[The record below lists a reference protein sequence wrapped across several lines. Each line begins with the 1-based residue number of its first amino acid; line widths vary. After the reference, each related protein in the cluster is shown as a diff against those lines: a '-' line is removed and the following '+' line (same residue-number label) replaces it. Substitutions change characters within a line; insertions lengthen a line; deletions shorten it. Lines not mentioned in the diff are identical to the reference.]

1 MTAVSAQIDV
11 AVNDPGWHED
21 ADALEPL
28 IRRAVTAALAA
39 ARLPAEMKGRE
50 AEVSV
55 VLDND
60 GGVRALNLGYR
71 NKDAPTNVLSF
82 PLLGPG
88 CPPPCPAGPVP
99 LGDIVL
105 ARETIGR
112 EAREQGKSFGDHLAH
127 LLIHGTLHLLGY
139 DHIVESD
146 AETMENLEIQIL
158 ADMGIK
164 NPYTEG
170 NFMQ

>member
-1 MTAVSAQIDV
+1 MTALSVQIDV
-11 AVNDPGWHED
+11 AVNDPAWHEG
-21 ADALEPL
+21 AGGPEPL
-28 IRRAVTAALAA
+28 IHRAVTAALAA
-39 ARLPAEMKGRE
+39 AGLPPELKGRE

-60 GGVRALNLGYR
+60 AGVRALNFGYR

-82 PLLGPG
+82 PQIGPG
-88 CPPPCPAGPVP
+88 CPPPCPSGPVP

-105 ARETIGR
+105 ARETIER
-112 EAREQGKSFGDHLAH
+112 EAGEQGKSFDDHLAH

-139 DHIVESD
+139 DHIIESD
-146 AETMENLEIQIL
+146 AETMETLEIQIL
-158 ADMGIK
+158 AGIGIK
-164 NPYTEG
+164 NPYAEG